1 MRYHRVLLV
10 FPDYK
15 GGHFGA
21 LKPPAG
27 LGYIAETLKVNSI
40 EHDFIDMLA
49 GADEADLDRKIT
61 EFKPD
66 LIGISMM
73 TFMYKRS
80 YEIIRR
86 IKRANPSIDI
96 IAGGPH
102 ISTLREK
109 VFQECTELDYGAVLE
124 GEQTILELCR
134 GEEPSSIRGLIYRNG
149 SEVIFTGER
158 PFSEDLDAIPFPRL
172 DKFPLNKYVTEEIGI
187 VSSRG
192 CPHGCIYCP
201 VKAAIGR
208 KWRRRSA
215 ESIVIEIK
223 YWYGR
228 GCRQMTI
235 LDDNFTFDRQRAVD
249 ICKSLIKEDLTGLE
263 LNCNNGIR
271 ADRVDYELLK
281 LMKEAGFAYLAFGV
295 EGGNDK
301 VLKNINKGIKMEVI
315 EEAIRNSIALGF
327 RVTLFFIVGSPGE
340 TMDDVRDSI
349 NLALKYP
356 VFDAR
361 FYNLIPFPQSKLY
374 EWVKENNYFL
384 VDPENYLNNC
394 SQWDFSPAFAT
405 PDMGREEREKALR
418 MVRETRKTIRY
429 NAMQRNLAPKLGPLA
444 KLIAKIY
451 INDWT
456 QDKLMKSGT
465 LRRNLKRA
473 FMRITG

>member
-1 MRYHRVLLV
+1 
-10 FPDYK
+10 
-15 GGHFGA
+15 
-21 LKPPAG
+21 
-27 LGYIAETLKVNSI
+27 
-40 EHDFIDMLA
+40 MLA
-49 GADEADLDRKIT
+49 GAGEADLDRKIAD
-61 EFKPD
+61 FRPD

-80 YEIIRR
+80 YEIINQ
-86 IKRANPSIDI
+86 IKRSNPSIDI

-109 VFQECTELDYGAVLE
+109 VLQECPGLDYGAVLE
-124 GEQTILELCR
+124 GEQTIVELCR
-134 GEEPSSIRGLIYRNG
+134 GEEPSSIKGLIYRDG
-149 SEVIFTGER
+149 DKIIFTGER
-158 PFSEDLDAIPFPRL
+158 AFTEDLDTIPLPQY
-172 DKFPLNKYVTEEIGI
+172 DKFPLDKYVTEEIGI

-208 KWRRRSA
+208 KWRKRSA
-215 ESIVIEIK
+215 QHIVNEIK

-249 ICKSLIKEDLTGLE
+249 ICSTLIKEDLKGLE

-281 LMKEAGFAYLAFGV
+281 LMREAGFAYLAFGV
-295 EGGNDK
+295 EGGNDRI
-301 VLKNINKGIKMEVI
+301 LKNINKGIKMEVI
-315 EEAIRNSIALGF
+315 EEAIRNSIDLGF

-340 TMDDVRDSI
+340 TMDDVKDSI

-361 FYNLIPFPQSKLY
+361 FYNLIPFPQSRLY
-374 EWVKENNYFL
+374 DWVKENDYFL

-405 PDMGREEREKALR
+405 PDLNREEREKALR

-429 NAMQRNLAPKLGPLA
+429 NSMRRNLAPKLGPLA
-444 KLIAKIY
+444 KFIAKIY
-451 INDWT
+451 INDWI
-456 QDKLMKSGT
+456 QDKLMKSST
-465 LRRNLKRA
+465 VRRNLKRA
-473 FMRITG
+473 FMKVTG